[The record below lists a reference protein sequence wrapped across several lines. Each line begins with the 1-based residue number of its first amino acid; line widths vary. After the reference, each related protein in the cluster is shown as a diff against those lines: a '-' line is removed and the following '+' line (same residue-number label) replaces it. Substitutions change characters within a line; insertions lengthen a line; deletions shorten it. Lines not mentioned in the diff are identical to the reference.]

1 MIVTICDCLTDYGGL
16 LSCCPHIRTRVWLYA
31 HHHRFS
37 PPAHAIHLHTP
48 STFTRHVTHFLT
60 RVKGRLVLISPT
72 MCSRSPKIPSC
83 RTLNPL
89 HAVQSNPILEAFGN
103 AQTLRNDNSSRFGK
117 YIEML
122 FAMRK
127 SASGGSGSGGGGGGG
142 GSSGSSGSSSSPVL
156 AGATIRTYDSIQQD

>member
-1 MIVTICDCLTDYGGL
+1 MVA
-16 LSCCPHIRTRVWLYA
+16 CCRVVPTFARVFGYMPIIIA
-31 HHHRFS
+31 FRR
-37 PPAHAIHLHTP
+37 LHTP

-72 MCSRSPKIPSC
+72 VCSRSPKIPSC

-122 FAMRK
+122 FVMRK
-127 SASGGSGSGGGGGGG
+127 SASGGSSGSSSG
-142 GSSGSSGSSSSPVL
+142 GSSGSSPVL
-156 AGATIRTYDSIQQD
+156 AGATIRTYESIQQD